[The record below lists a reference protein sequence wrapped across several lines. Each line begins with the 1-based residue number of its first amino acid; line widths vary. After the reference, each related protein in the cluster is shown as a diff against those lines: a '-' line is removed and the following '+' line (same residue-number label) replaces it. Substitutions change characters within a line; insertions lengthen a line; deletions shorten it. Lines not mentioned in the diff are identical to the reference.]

1 MPILMYRSLIH
12 FWRIH
17 LAVLLGTAV
26 ATAVLTGALFVGDS
40 VRGSLR
46 DLTLDRL
53 GSIDYALVTE
63 QFFREALA
71 ADVLNEPALA
81 DRFEDAA
88 PAILLAGTAVNTA
101 TRARASRVQVQGI
114 DGRFLNLWSGSDTTK
129 LDEFLAKQP
138 GQSFPSVIINQS
150 LQKEL
155 NVQVGAPLLISFE
168 RQSDIHREFL
178 LGRRD
183 SSDVVETLR
192 LTITKI
198 IPDRGI
204 GRFSLRSNQSLP
216 LNAYVHLPILQKA
229 IRQGE
234 RVNAVFVSQSTHA
247 PVLTTDVLESLQ
259 NRLNQVMKLED
270 LNLLLRQGN
279 GYFSLES
286 KQFLLKPNVIEA
298 AKAVATER
306 INRPNS
312 EGDSLKFLP
321 ILTYLV
327 NTIATDE
334 RWIPY
339 STISA
344 LNPERAISL
353 RLTGGSPAPALAED
367 EIFINEWAAE
377 DLAAKVGDQINV
389 SYYVMGPREEL
400 LTQYAEFRLKGVL
413 ALEGLAAERG
423 LTPKFPGVHDADD
436 MSDWNAPFPI
446 DLNQIRSKDENYWD
460 LYGATPKA
468 FVSEQTGQRLWRS
481 RFGSLT
487 AMWILPASSGDI
499 QKTKTDFQRELLEK
513 ISPEQVGFVF
523 QPVKA
528 QGLKAATGATDF
540 SMLFIGFSLFL
551 IVSAVLLVGL
561 LFRLGVEGRAGEI
574 GLLLSSGFPISTIRW
589 RFIKEGCLL
598 AGIGGVIGLGGA
610 VIYAWLMM
618 VGLRSW
624 WLAAVGTP
632 FLALHINLLSLGL
645 GYFIGIIVVLF
656 SIGWTVRKFGKSP
669 IRALLAGD
677 TILEH
682 KTAGR
687 FAPIFA
693 LSSLGLAA
701 GLILFVLV
709 SGKTSSAPLFFG
721 SGALLLA
728 SGLAFFSMWLR
739 TPSHSQFQS
748 QRLRIVK
755 MGAMNCARHK
765 GRSMLCAALVGCA
778 CFVIVAAG
786 ANRHSGTE
794 HGMLLQKES
803 GTGGFALTAESDVPL
818 HHNLTSEKGRFELG
832 FSESSAAIVNQS
844 EIIPFRVLPG
854 EDISCLNLYQPRKPR
869 ILGVPAELIER
880 GGFQFQQALTT
891 THEDEGN
898 PWRALEVEPES
909 GVIPAIGDYN
919 SVLWILHLGL
929 GEDLIV
935 QNEFG
940 QVLTLRLVGLLRG
953 SIFQS
958 ELLISEA
965 NLKRHFPS
973 QSGYSYF
980 LIQPPSENGTT
991 LERSTDEIAQILEYT
1006 LSDYGFDVTS
1016 TSEKLANYRT
1026 VENTYLSTFQTLGG
1040 LGLLLGTLGLGIVV
1054 LRNVIERRG
1063 ELATLRAFGFR
1074 RSTLSLMLLAE
1085 NGFLL
1090 AVSIMIGS
1098 FSAIVAVSP
1107 HVIAPGAHVPW
1118 LSLAI
1123 TLIAVFL
1130 VGIVA
1135 SAVSVFFALRTPL
1148 LPMLKA
1154 E

>member
-1 MPILMYRSLIH
+1 MRRSLIH

-63 QFFREALA
+63 QFFREELA
-71 ADVLNEPALA
+71 ANLLNEPALA
-81 DRFEDAA
+81 DQFEVAA
-88 PAILLAGTAVNTA
+88 PAILLAGTAVNTD

-114 DGRFLNLWSGSDTTK
+114 DGRFLNLWSGSETTNI
-129 LDEFLAKQP
+129 DDFLAKQP

-150 LQKEL
+150 LQEEL
-155 NVQVGAPLLISFE
+155 NAQVGAPLLISFE

-468 FVSEQTGQRLWRS
+468 FVSEETGQRLWRS

-487 AMWILPASSGDI
+487 AMWIIPASCGDI

-551 IVSAVLLVGL
+551 IASAVLLVGL

-624 WLAAVGTP
+624 WLTAVGTP
-632 FLALHINLLSLGL
+632 FLALHINPLSLGL
-645 GYFIGIIVVLF
+645 GYFIGIVVVLF
-656 SIGWTVRKFGKSP
+656 SIGWTVQKFGNSP

-693 LSSLGLAA
+693 LSTLGLAA
-701 GLILFVLV
+701 GLILFALI

-728 SGLAFFSMWLR
+728 AGLAFFSMWLR
-739 TPSHSQFQS
+739 TPFNSQFQR

-755 MGAMNCARHK
+755 TGAMNCARHK

-786 ANRHSGTE
+786 ANRHGGTE

-818 HHNLTSEKGRFELG
+818 HHNLSSEKGRFELG
-832 FSESSAAIVNQS
+832 FSESGAAIVNQS

-898 PWRALEVEPES
+898 PWRALEVELES

-929 GEDLIV
+929 GENLIV
-935 QNEFG
+935 QNG
-940 QVLTLRLVGLLRG
+940 IWRSVNP
-953 SIFQS
+953 SIGGAFAQQHLS
-958 ELLISEA
+958 
-965 NLKRHFPS
+965 KRVVDFRS
-973 QSGYSYF
+973 QS
-980 LIQPPSENGTT
+980 QE
-991 LERSTDEIAQILEYT
+991 
-1006 LSDYGFDVTS
+1006 
-1016 TSEKLANYRT
+1016 
-1026 VENTYLSTFQTLGG
+1026 TFPQSKR
-1040 LGLLLGTLGLGIVV
+1040 I
-1054 LRNVIERRG
+1054 
-1063 ELATLRAFGFR
+1063 F
-1074 RSTLSLMLLAE
+1074 
-1085 NGFLL
+1085 
-1090 AVSIMIGS
+1090 
-1098 FSAIVAVSP
+1098 
-1107 HVIAPGAHVPW
+1107 
-1118 LSLAI
+1118 
-1123 TLIAVFL
+1123 VFL
-1130 VGIVA
+1130 NP
-1135 SAVSVFFALRTPL
+1135 TPFR
-1148 LPMLKA
+1148 KRYHS
-1154 E
+1154 

>member
-1 MPILMYRSLIH
+1 MYRSLIH

-17 LAVLLGTAV
+17 IAVLLGTAV
-26 ATAVLTGALFVGDS
+26 ATAVLTGALLVGDS

-46 DLTLDRL
+46 DLTVDRL
-53 GSIDYALVTE
+53 GRIDYALVSE
-63 QFFREALA
+63 QFFREELA
-71 ADVLNEPALA
+71 ANLLNAPALA
-81 DRFEDAA
+81 NQFEDAV
-88 PAILLAGTAVNTA
+88 PAILLGGTAINTD
-101 TRARASRVQVQGI
+101 TRAHASRVQIQGI
-114 DGRFLNLWSGSDTTK
+114 DEGFLNLWSDSETAN
-129 LDEFLAKQP
+129 LDDFLAKQP
-138 GQSFPSVIINQS
+138 RQSFPSVIINQS

-155 NVQVGAPLLISFE
+155 NVRVGASLLISFE
-168 RQSDIHREFL
+168 RQGDIHREFL

-183 SSDVVETLR
+183 SSDVVQTLR
-192 LTITKI
+192 FTITKI

-204 GRFSLRSNQSLP
+204 GRFSLRSNQNLP

-229 IRQGE
+229 IRQKE
-234 RVNAVFVSQSTHA
+234 RVNAVFVSQSSHS
-247 PVLTTDVLESLQ
+247 PDLTNDVIKSLQ
-259 NRLNQVMKLED
+259 NRLHQVLKLED
-270 LNLLLRQGN
+270 LNLMLRQGY

-286 KQFLLKPNVIEA
+286 KQFLLKPNVIEV
-298 AKAVATER
+298 AKAAAIER
-306 INRPNS
+306 QMP
-312 EGDSLKFLP
+312 FLP
-321 ILTYLV
+321 ILTYLA

-344 LNPERAISL
+344 LDPERAVSL
-353 RLTGGSPAPALAED
+353 RLRGGSPAPALEED
-367 EIFINEWAAE
+367 EILINEWAAE

-389 SYYVMGPREEL
+389 SYYVIGPREEL
-400 LTQYAEFRLKGVL
+400 LTQHAQFRLKGVL
-413 ALEGLAAERG
+413 ALEGLAADRE
-423 LTPKFPGVHDADD
+423 LTPNFPGVHDADD

-446 DLNQIRSKDENYWD
+446 NLSQIRSQDEIYWD
-460 LYGATPKA
+460 LYRATPKA
-468 FVSEQTGQRLWRS
+468 FVSEETGQRLWRS

-487 AMWILPASSGDI
+487 AMWIMPASSGDI
-499 QKTKTDFQRELLEK
+499 QQTKADFQKGLLEK
-513 ISPEQVGFVF
+513 ICPEQVGFLF

-561 LFRLGVEGRAGEI
+561 LFRLGVEGRVGEI
-574 GLLLSSGFPISTIRW
+574 GLLLSSGYPISTIRL

-598 AGIGGVIGLGGA
+598 AGVGGVIGLGGA
-610 VIYAWLMM
+610 AIYAWLLM

-632 FLALHINLLSLGL
+632 FLVLHINPLSLGL
-645 GYFIGIIVVLF
+645 GYFIAIIVVLL

-669 IRALLAGD
+669 VRALLAGD

-693 LSSLGLAA
+693 FASLGLAA
-701 GLILFVLV
+701 GLILFALV

-728 SGLAFFSMWLR
+728 AGLAFFSIWLR
-739 TPSHSQFQS
+739 TPSNSLFRSQT
-748 QRLRIVK
+748 RRIVQ
-755 MGAMNCARHK
+755 MGARNSARHK

-794 HGMLLQKES
+794 HDSLLQKES

-818 HHNLTSEKGRFELG
+818 HHNLNSEKGRFELG
-832 FSESSAAIVNQS
+832 FSESDAAIVNQS
-844 EIIPFRVLPG
+844 EIIQFRVLPG

-869 ILGVPAELIER
+869 ILGVPGELIER
-880 GGFQFQQALTT
+880 GGFQFQGALTT
-891 THEDEGN
+891 TPEDSAN
-898 PWRALEVEPES
+898 PWRMLEVEDES

-940 QVLTLRLVGLLRG
+940 EALTLRLVGLLRS

-965 NLKRHFPS
+965 NFKKHFPS

-980 LIQPPSENGTT
+980 LIQPPSEKGAVF
-991 LERSTDEIAQILEYT
+991 EPSEGPEEMAQILEYT

-1016 TSEKLANYRT
+1016 TTEKLANYRA

-1040 LGLLLGTLGLGIVV
+1040 LGLLLGTLGLGVV
-1054 LRNVIERRG
+1054 LLRNVIERRG

-1090 AVSIMIGS
+1090 VVSMLVGS

-1107 HVIAPGAHVPW
+1107 HVIAPGAHIPW